1 MDSNKLKLLLL
12 LSGFLVPVLSATWY
26 FRTITDPAS
35 VATSNR
41 GTLIQPVLDLPALQ
55 LTDDSGAPAYLSF
68 EEMTAGVAPDDYDP
82 RPWQLLFLS
91 GADCEAACVERLYFL
106 RQMHIRLNRESER
119 VQRVFVLVD
128 GADASLS
135 TELLDTFAAQQP
147 DLRIVRGDPA
157 TLRAQLAPTTEGRD
171 PVAEHFI
178 YVADPVGNVMLYF
191 TPENTLDEILKDID
205 KLLDQSSLG

>member
-1 MDSNKLKLLLL
+1 MDSNRLKLILL
-12 LSGFLVPVLSATWY
+12 LSGFLIPVVSASWY
-26 FRTITDPAS
+26 FRTITDGSLLP
-35 VATSNR
+35 TTNR
-41 GTLIQPVLDLPALQ
+41 GTLIQPVLELPALQ
-55 LTDDSGAPAYLSF
+55 LKDEDGGPAYLSF
-68 EEMTAGVAPDDYDP
+68 DEMTAGVAPDAYKP
-82 RPWQLLFLS
+82 RPWQLLFMS
-91 GADCEAACVERLYFL
+91 RADCDAACVERLYFL

-128 GADASLS
+128 DSRAQLS
-135 TELLDTFAAQQP
+135 RELLDTFAAQQP
-147 DLRIVRGDPA
+147 DMRIVRGDPE
-157 TLRAQLAPTTEGRD
+157 TLRAGLAPTVQGRD

>member
-1 MDSNKLKLLLL
+1 MDRNKLKLLLL
-12 LSGFLVPVLSATWY
+12 LSGFLVPVVSATWY
-26 FRTITDPAS
+26 FRTITDGS
-35 VATSNR
+35 MVSTTNR

-55 LTDDSGAPAYLSF
+55 LTDDNGAPAYQTF
-68 EEMTAGVAPDDYDP
+68 EQMTAGVDPDAYKP

-91 GADCEAACVERLYFL
+91 TADCDEACVERLYFL

-128 GADASLS
+128 SADAQLAPA
-135 TELLDTFAAQQP
+135 LLETFAAQQP
-147 DLRIVRGDPA
+147 DMRIVRANPA
-157 TLRAQLAPTTEGRD
+157 ELQPQLAPTTQGRD